1 MIILTHRGLEPNGE
15 KFFPESSY
23 EAFKNHIERGFGLEF
38 DPNFTKDGIIVFHD
52 ASLKRIT
59 DNKDVRLFSEVN
71 TGEIL
76 KFKYGDKIDGRIPK
90 FSEVLELIEKS
101 NVELHAL
108 HLKGINQTKEKVDRL
123 ITEIL
128 EFPSVINKLLIFDV
142 KSEIAEYIK
151 SKIPEIK
158 LAPSVAHEYDIKRYG
173 SLIGNTL
180 LSINQSKEYKKL
192 YDWVWLDEW
201 DTLKEDGS
209 DKKFY
214 TKENF
219 DILRK
224 EGYNIA
230 LVTPELHGTSP
241 GLLGG
246 ESHSDAGNKEKLFER
261 IKEIIALKPDAICT
275 DYPFEV
281 LELVN
286 N

>member
-108 HLKGINQTKEKVDRL
+108 HLKGINQTKEKV
-123 ITEIL
+123 
-128 EFPSVINKLLIFDV
+128 
-142 KSEIAEYIK
+142 
-151 SKIPEIK
+151 
-158 LAPSVAHEYDIKRYG
+158 YG
-173 SLIGNTL
+173 
-180 LSINQSKEYKKL
+180 
-192 YDWVWLDEW
+192 
-201 DTLKEDGS
+201 
-209 DKKFY
+209 
-214 TKENF
+214 
-219 DILRK
+219 R
-224 EGYNIA
+224 
-230 LVTPELHGTSP
+230 
-241 GLLGG
+241 
-246 ESHSDAGNKEKLFER
+246 
-261 IKEIIALKPDAICT
+261 
-275 DYPFEV
+275 
-281 LELVN
+281 
-286 N
+286 